1 MQEELEGGVW
11 IAHPIDARQ
20 RATFAM
26 FRRSATPSPFE
37 LESPSLMNDGA
48 DVRPTAGERRR
59 RSGAARYDGEEM
71 NGRGGAKY
79 DDEDDG
85 GGKGGGVP
93 LLGRMRFWRRR
104 GRSSTMEAAVAPIA
118 AVDAVQ
124 LMAQY
129 LRQEASNVGSTAKM
143 PAMVLV
149 GVADER
155 RTLARRA

>member
-1 MQEELEGGVW
+1 
-11 IAHPIDARQ
+11 
-20 RATFAM
+20 
-26 FRRSATPSPFE
+26 
-37 LESPSLMNDGA
+37 
-48 DVRPTAGERRR
+48 
-59 RSGAARYDGEEM
+59 M
-71 NGRGGAKY
+71 NGRGGAEY

-104 GRSSTMEAAVAPIA
+104 GRSSTMEAAVAPIAPIA

-155 RTLARRA
+155 RTLARRALREVLLPRSILSYVGREGGI